1 MCGAERDLLGQD
13 PPSKDTS
20 WKAPGDL
27 AGRRLMCSCYIN
39 NEQKSIRLPLVTPAN
54 KQRKF
59 RSKKKKKKTD
69 LELGL
74 NWIYRP
80 VSLSPSVTLI

>member
-1 MCGAERDLLGQD
+1 MLCGAERDLLGQD

-27 AGRRLMCSCYIN
+27 AGRRSMGSCYIN
-39 NEQKSIRLPLVTPAN
+39 QEQKSIRLPLVTPAN

-59 RSKKKKKKTD
+59 HSKKKKTD